1 MEVKCALLGALLLL
15 LLASLR
21 SATANCIWYG
31 ESHMIGEH
39 AQNLWYTG
47 EALALSDADAEAVFA
62 RRCPTLYKEYKGA
75 SGAEELRLCCDPKQV
90 HTMDSGLTQADG
102 VYSRCPTCSLNIAQT
117 VCAMTCA
124 QNQSLFLTAYVE
136 LNPNG
141 VEFVEHIDYR
151 IEDETVQRIYNSC
164 DSIQH
169 PQTGRPAMDLG
180 CGAYNAKTCNYRRW
194 YHFMGDSESSDYVPF
209 MINYLWSEDAV
220 EGSEEIYLKLHPL
233 DCGQS
238 YEGNYACACIDCE
251 QSCPLTEAPTG
262 YQPPWQ
268 IAGLYG
274 ITFIVSLVVG
284 VAIVLFICWGATG
297 HRKAPARV
305 CMPTL
310 YGEFLYL
317 GCRAW
322 GGFCAK
328 HPVLVLALCS
338 WAIGGLGYGVRYM
351 KVTTDPVELWASE
364 ESQTRIEK
372 DYFDQHFGPFYR
384 TNQLFVKPTKKDTF
398 THETASGLLTFGP
411 AYEQS
416 FLQEVFELQE
426 QIMQLGMEDGAG
438 LDKICYAPVL
448 YPGVTPTVDDC
459 LIQSIYGYFQND
471 MSKFQNSYV
480 DSQNYTV
487 NYLNQIEDCLRVPMM
502 EDCFSTYGGPIEP
515 GIAVGGMPEVEV
527 GEDPD
532 YMLASGLVLTFLG
545 KNQNDESRLEP
556 NFAWEK
562 LFVDFMKN
570 YTSERLDIAYSAE
583 RSIQDAIVEL
593 SEGEVGT
600 VVISYVV
607 MFLYVAIALGR
618 IRSCLGFLRDSRI
631 MLAVSGIVIVLASV
645 LCSLGF
651 WGYIGIT
658 TTMLAIEVI
667 PFLVLAVGVD
677 NIFIMVHTYQRL
689 EHTRYATIH
698 EAIGEAIGQ
707 VGPSILQTA
716 SSEFA
721 CFAIGAISEMP
732 AVKTFAMYAAAAI
745 LFDFLLQ
752 ITAFVALMAIDEQRY
767 RDGRLDMLCCVRSK
781 AKEQASSSSASHE
794 VGVLEQLF
802 KNFYAPFLLKKP
814 VKIVVLLVFTVVTCL
829 SLMVM
834 PSIEPGLDQE
844 MSMPQDSHVVKY
856 FRYMDELLAMG
867 APVYWVLKPGLDY
880 SQPEHQNYICGG
892 VECNNDSLSVQLYT
906 QSRYPHITSL
916 ARPASSWIDD
926 YVDWISIADCCKYN
940 RTTGA
945 FCPSNSKSDD
955 CLPCEREFTED
966 GLRPSSAT
974 FDKYVPFFLSDLPDA
989 ECAKAGRPSYAD
1001 AVIYTLDDNGLATIL
1016 DTHFMQYSTTSTTSD
1031 KFVAALREAR
1041 RVQADI
1047 NGMFAK
1053 NGIETEVFPYCVF
1066 FIYYEQYLTIW
1077 DDALVSLGLSLAAIF
1092 AVTLLLT
1099 GLDITSALI
1108 VLFMV
1113 VCILINMGGMMWAW
1127 SITLNAISLVNL
1139 VVCVGIGVEFVAH
1152 IVRSF
1157 KQGQGSAQQRALHSL
1172 TVTGSSVLSGI
1183 TLTKFAGIVVLAFS
1197 KSQVFQVFYFRMYLG
1212 IVLIG
1217 AAHGLILLPV
1227 LLSLLG
1233 PLDRLARRSSSESLS
1248 AWQRRPSNQA
1258 K

>member
-1 MEVKCALLGALLLL
+1 MEVNSVFVVLL
-15 LLASLR
+15 LLATVAQLCLGQGEEGS
-21 SATANCIWYG
+21 CIWYG
-31 ESHMIGEH
+31 QSHFIGEH
-39 AQNLWYTG
+39 AQNLAYSG
-47 EALALSDADAEAVFA
+47 PALALNDAEAEAVFA
-62 RRCPTLYKEYKGA
+62 KRCPTLYAEYKGLN
-75 SGAEELRLCCDPKQV
+75 GDAELVLCCDAKQIF
-90 HTMDSGLTQADG
+90 TMDGGLTQADG
-102 VYSRCPTCSLNIAQT
+102 VYSRCPTCTKNMAQS

-124 QNQSLFLTAYVE
+124 KNHSLFLTPYLE
-136 LNPNG
+136 LNPAG
-141 VEFVEHIDYR
+141 VDFVEHIDYR

-164 DSIQH
+164 SSIQH

-180 CGAYNAKTCNYRRW
+180 CGPYNARTCNYRRW
-194 YHFMGDSESSDYVPF
+194 YHFMGDPESDYVPF
-209 MINYLWSEDAV
+209 GINYMWSEDAT
-220 EGSEEIYLKLHPL
+220 EGSDQIYLKLHPL

-251 QSCPLTEAPTG
+251 ESCPLTDPPTG
-262 YQPPWQ
+262 HEDPWQ

-274 ITFIVSLVVG
+274 ITFIVALVVG
-284 VAIVLFICWGATG
+284 LIISAFICWGATG
-297 HRKAPARV
+297 DRQGPNIR
-305 CMPTL
+305 MPTL
-310 YGEFLYL
+310 YGEFLYI

-322 GGFCAK
+322 GTFCAK

-338 WAIGGLGYGVRYM
+338 WAIGGLGFGVRYM

-364 ESQTRIEK
+364 LSQTRIEK
-372 DYFDQHFGPFYR
+372 EYYDQHFGPFYR
-384 TNQLFVKPTKKDTF
+384 TNQIFVKPTNKNTF
-398 THETASGLLTFGP
+398 THETASGVLTFGP
-411 AYEQS
+411 AFEQS

-426 QIMQLGMEDGAG
+426 QIMQLGMAEGAG

-471 MSKFQNSYV
+471 MSRFQNSYV
-480 DSQNYTV
+480 DNNNFTI
-487 NYLNQIEDCLRVPMM
+487 NYLNQLEDCLRVPMM

-515 GIAVGGMPEVEV
+515 GIAVGGMPKVEI

-532 YMLASGLVLTFLG
+532 YMLATGLVLTFLG
-545 KNQNDESRLEP
+545 KNLNDESKLEP
-556 NFAWEK
+556 NFIWEK
-562 LFVDFMKN
+562 RFVDFMRN
-570 YTSERLDIAYSAE
+570 YSSENLDIAYSAE

-645 LCSLGF
+645 ICSLGF

-689 EHTRYATIH
+689 DHSRYETIH

-767 RDGRLDMLCCVRSK
+767 RNGRLDMLCCVQSK
-781 AKEQASSSSASHE
+781 SKPEASKE
-794 VGVLEQLF
+794 VGVLEKLF
-802 KNFYAPFLLKKP
+802 KNFYAPFLLSKP
-814 VKIVVLLVFTVVTCL
+814 VKIIVLLIFTVITCL
-829 SLMVM
+829 SLMIM
-834 PSIEPGLDQE
+834 PSVELGLDQE

-880 SQPEHQNYICGG
+880 NKPEHQNIICGG
-892 VECNNDSLSVQLYT
+892 VECNNDSLAVQLYT
-906 QSRYPHITSL
+906 QSRYPQITSL

-926 YVDWISIADCCKYN
+926 YIDWISISDCCKYN
-940 RTTGA
+940 ITTGG

-955 CLPCEREFTED
+955 CLPCKRQFTED
-966 GLRPSSAT
+966 GLRPSSDT

-1001 AVIYTLDDNGLATIL
+1001 AVIYTLDDEGLATIL

-1041 RVQADI
+1041 RVQAEL
-1047 NGMFAK
+1047 NEMFAK
-1053 NGIETEVFPYCVF
+1053 NGVETEIFPYCVF
-1066 FIYYEQYLTIW
+1066 FIFYEQYLSIW
-1077 DDALVSLGLSLAAIF
+1077 DDALVSLGFSLAAIF

-1127 SITLNAISLVNL
+1127 GITLNAISLVNL

-1157 KQGQGSAQQRALHSL
+1157 KGGKGSAHERAFHSL
-1172 TVTGSSVLSGI
+1172 SVTGSSVLSGI

-1227 LLSLLG
+1227 LLSVLG
-1233 PLDRLARRSSSESLS
+1233 PLDSRLARSSISESVTS
-1248 AWQRRPSNQA
+1248 MRRRESNES

>member
-1 MEVKCALLGALLLL
+1 MAVKLQLVALLL
-15 LLASLR
+15 
-21 SATANCIWYG
+21 ATAVQLGARADCIWYG

-39 AQNLWYTG
+39 AQNLAYSG
-47 EALALSDADAEAVFA
+47 PPQAVNNAESEAIFA
-62 RRCPTLYKEYKGA
+62 RRCPTLYAEYKGEN
-75 SGAEELRLCCDPKQV
+75 GDEELKLCCDAKQIV
-90 HTMDSGLTQADG
+90 TMDGGLTQADG
-102 VYSRCPTCSLNIAQT
+102 VYSRCPTCTLNMALT
-117 VCAMTCA
+117 VCSMTCA
-124 QNQSLFLTAYVE
+124 QNHSLFLTAY
-136 LNPNG
+136 LAKNPDD
-141 VEFVEHIDYR
+141 VDFVEHIDYR
-151 IEDETVQRIYNSC
+151 LQDESVMKIYNSC
-164 DSIQH
+164 ASIQH

-180 CGAYNAKTCNYRRW
+180 CGAYNAKTCNYRKW
-194 YHFMGDSESSDYVPF
+194 YNFMGDAENSDYVPF
-209 MINYLWSEDAV
+209 VINYMWSEDAP
-220 EGSEEIYLKLHPL
+220 EGSDDYYLEVHPL

-251 QSCPLTEAPTG
+251 ESCPLTEAPTG
-262 YQPPWQ
+262 PVDPWQ
-268 IAGLYG
+268 VAGLYG
-274 ITFIVSLVVG
+274 ITFIVALVLG
-284 VAIVLFICWGATG
+284 LLITGFICWGATG
-297 HRKAPARV
+297 DRRGANV

-310 YGEFLYL
+310 YGEFLYR
-317 GCRAW
+317 GCRSW
-322 GGFCAK
+322 GTFCAK

-338 WAIGGLGYGVRYM
+338 WAIGGLGYGIVYM
-351 KVTTDPVELWASE
+351 NVTTDPVELWASE
-364 ESQTRIEK
+364 QSQTRIEK

-384 TNQLFVKPTKKDTF
+384 TNQLFVKPVNKNTF
-398 THETASGLLTFGP
+398 THETINGILTFGP
-411 AYEQS
+411 AFEQS

-426 QIMQLGMEDGAG
+426 QIMQLGMSEDAG

-448 YPGVTPTVDDC
+448 YPGLTPTVDDC
-459 LIQSIYGYFQND
+459 VIQSVYGYFQHD
-471 MSKFQNSYV
+471 MSKFQSSYV
-480 DSQNYTV
+480 DGNNYTI
-487 NYLNQIEDCLRVPMM
+487 NYLNQLEDCLRVPMM
-502 EDCFSTYGGPIEP
+502 EDCFGTYGGPIEP
-515 GIAVGGMPEVEV
+515 GIAVGGMPAVAS

-532 YMLASGLVLTFLG
+532 YMLATGLVLTFLG
-545 KNQNDESRLEP
+545 KNQNDVSKLDISFE
-556 NFAWEK
+556 WEK
-562 LFVDFMKN
+562 RFIDFMRN
-570 YTSERLDIAYSAE
+570 YTSTRLDIAYSAE

-618 IRSCLGFLRDSRI
+618 IRSCVGFLRDSRI

-645 LCSLGF
+645 ICSLGF
-651 WGYIGIT
+651 WGYVGVT

-689 EHTRYATIH
+689 DHSRYPSTH
-698 EAIGEAIGQ
+698 DAIGEAIGQ

-732 AVKTFAMYAAAAI
+732 AVKTFAMYAAIAI
-745 LFDFLLQ
+745 LLDFLLQ
-752 ITAFVALMAIDEQRY
+752 ITAFVALMAIDERRY
-767 RDGRLDMLCCVRSK
+767 QDGRLDMLCCVRGEVKPQK
-781 AKEQASSSSASHE
+781 AHE

-802 KNFYAPFLLKKP
+802 KNFYAPFLLSKP
-814 VKIVVLLVFTVVTCL
+814 VKIIVLLIFTVVTAL

-844 MSMPQDSHVVKY
+844 MSMPKDSHVVKY
-856 FRYMDELLAMG
+856 FRYMDDLLAMG
-867 APVYWVLKPGLDY
+867 APVYWVLKPGLNY
-880 SQPEHQNYICGG
+880 SNPAHQNFICGG

-906 QSRYPHITSL
+906 QSRYPQITAL

-926 YVDWISIADCCKYN
+926 YIDWIGISDCCKLN
-940 RTTGA
+940 ATTGG
-945 FCPSNSKSDD
+945 FCPSNSKSED
-955 CLPCEREFTED
+955 CYPCERQFTED
-966 GLRPSSAT
+966 GLRPTPET
-974 FDKYVPFFLSDLPDA
+974 FDKYVPIFLSDLPDA

-1001 AVIYTLDDNGLATIL
+1001 AVIYTLNDEGLTTIL

-1041 RVQADI
+1041 RVQAEI
-1047 NGMFAK
+1047 NEMLAN
-1053 NGIETEVFPYCVF
+1053 NGADTEVFPYCVF
-1066 FIYYEQYLTIW
+1066 FIFYEQYLTIW

-1127 SITLNAISLVNL
+1127 DITLNAISLVNL
-1139 VVCVGIGVEFVAH
+1139 VVCVGIGVEFISH

-1157 KQGQGSAQQRALHSL
+1157 KQARGNAQQRAFHSL
-1172 TVTGSSVLSGI
+1172 SVTGSSVLSGI
-1183 TLTKFAGIVVLAFS
+1183 TLTKFAGIIVLAFS
-1197 KSQVFQVFYFRMYLG
+1197 KSQIFQVFYFRMYLG

-1233 PLDRLARRSSSESLS
+1233 PLHGLAKDSSSESLTS
-1248 AWQRRPSNQA
+1248 VSRRQSQES
-1258 K
+1258 KYVTS